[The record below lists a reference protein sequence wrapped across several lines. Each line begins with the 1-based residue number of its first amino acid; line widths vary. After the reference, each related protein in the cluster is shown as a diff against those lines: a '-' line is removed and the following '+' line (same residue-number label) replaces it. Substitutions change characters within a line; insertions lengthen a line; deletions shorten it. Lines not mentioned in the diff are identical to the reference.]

1 MCTCNICTLYEFYLI
16 AHLKSRRWKILTFGP
31 QMKRYISIIIKSEIL
46 EMNPLWMYVLFYPLI
61 AFHRNEYIM
70 KKRLFRNQPALHSNN
85 TSLRVFRYQ
94 PVHVLPSA
102 GWKVVSMMLVANA
115 CRRRTNS
122 LLFDFGGRLICK
134 LCHIVA
140 SHFPPR
146 SPKQLVA
153 LLGEGSATYCRERA
167 WMHRQINALKHSG
180 RCVSCEIKL
189 AGSFHRWMQLDCF
202 LTFSVVFFFSG
213 FLSKQAICKCS
224 HVDFKNV
231 FNNWQDRWP
240 LPWHDGKATEALSFK
255 RLSVTELC
263 LGLDPFNLCW

>member
-1 MCTCNICTLYEFYLI
+1 
-16 AHLKSRRWKILTFGP
+16 
-31 QMKRYISIIIKSEIL
+31 
-46 EMNPLWMYVLFYPLI
+46 
-61 AFHRNEYIM
+61 M
-70 KKRLFRNQPALHSNN
+70 KKRVFRNQPALHLNN
-85 TSLRVFRYQ
+85 TSLLVFRYQ

-102 GWKVVSMMLVANA
+102 GWKVVSMVLVANA

-189 AGSFHRWMQLDCF
+189 AGSFRRWMQLDCF
-202 LTFSVVFFFSG
+202 LTFSGFFLAASFQSRRHANAHMSTLKT
-213 FLSKQAICKCS
+213 FLIIGRTGGPS
-224 HVDFKNV
+224 
-231 FNNWQDRWP
+231 RGMMGRP
-240 LPWHDGKATEALSFK
+240 L
-255 RLSVTELC
+255 RLSALRGCQWLTLPRAGS
-263 LGLDPFNLCW
+263 L